1 MEHLIEFS
9 INHPFLIGT
18 LVLLVLLLLFVESKQ
33 SAVGVSPLKLVS
45 MVNNESAIVIDIRE
59 KKEYH
64 KGSILN
70 SVHIPFTSFQQS
82 ISKISHYK
90 DTSLVI
96 VDSIGHNS
104 ASISQILKKNGFKDI
119 SRLKGGIA
127 SWTAENLPL
136 VKP

>member
-1 MEHLIEFS
+1 MEQLIEFS
-9 INHPFLIGT
+9 LNHPFLIGT
-18 LVLLVLLLLFVESKQ
+18 LVSLVLLLLFVESKQ
-33 SAVGVSPLKLVS
+33 SAVGVSPLKLVN

-59 KKEYH
+59 KKEYQ

-70 SVHIPFTSFQQS
+70 SVHIPFTNFQQS

-90 DTSLVI
+90 DTALVI
-96 VDSIGHNS
+96 VDSVGHNS
-104 ASISQILKKNGFKDI
+104 TSISQILKKNGFKDI

-136 VKP
+136 VKS